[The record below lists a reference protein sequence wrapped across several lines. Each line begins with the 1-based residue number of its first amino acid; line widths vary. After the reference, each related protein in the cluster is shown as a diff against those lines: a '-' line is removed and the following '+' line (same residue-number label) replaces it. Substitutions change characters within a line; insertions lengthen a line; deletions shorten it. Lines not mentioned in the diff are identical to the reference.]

1 MRKGNGLAVSE
12 GQTVWEPDS
21 DFGRRETLAAV
32 LKDNPLPVA
41 YRLSYVANFYVGPLV
56 KNMEQAF
63 GLSRPEWI
71 ILFCL
76 HQRPDLNAQQISNVS
91 GRPKTS
97 ISAAVRQLQ
106 TKKLIVRITD
116 VRDGRRLVLH
126 LTDAG
131 RKIYREVLAGFMTRE
146 ADMMACLNRDDR
158 RTFLKLLDKIIEN
171 KIGRASC
178 RERVS

>member
-1 MRKGNGLAVSE
+1 MRKIAILPADE
-12 GQTVWEPDS
+12 GRTVWEPDG
-21 DFGRRETLAAV
+21 DFGRRERLAAV
-32 LKDNPLPVA
+32 LKGNPIPVA
-41 YRLSYVANFYVGPLV
+41 YRLNYVANFYVGPLV

-76 HQRPDLNAQQISNVS
+76 TQRPDLNAQQISDVS

-97 ISAAVRQLQ
+97 ISKAVRQLLN
-106 TKKLIVRITD
+106 KKLIVRSTD

-131 RKIYREVLAGFMTRE
+131 RKIYKKILASFVARE
-146 ADMMACLNRDDR
+146 ADMMACLDHNERQMIQG
-158 RTFLKLLDKIIEN
+158 LLDKIIDN
-171 KIGRASC
+171 SANWAMPY
-178 RERVS
+178 

>member
-1 MRKGNGLAVSE
+1 MRRNTRPTAGE
-12 GQTVWEPDS
+12 GRTVWEPDS

-32 LKDNPLPVA
+32 LKDSPLPVA
-41 YRLSYVANFYVGPLV
+41 YRLNYVANFYVGPLV

-76 HQRPDLNAQQISNVS
+76 NRRPELSAQQISNVS

-106 TKKLIVRITD
+106 VKKLIVRSTD

-126 LTDAG
+126 LTDSG
-131 RKIYREVLAGFMTRE
+131 RKVYQEILASFVNRE
-146 ADMMACLNRDDR
+146 AAMLDCLNRDER
-158 RTFLKLLDKIIEN
+158 GAFLQLLDKIIAN
-171 KIGRASC
+171 STSWAKPY
-178 RERVS
+178 

>member
-1 MRKGNGLAVSE
+1 MRRNTKPAAGE
-12 GQTVWEPDS
+12 GHTVWEPDS
-21 DFGRRETLAAV
+21 DFDRRETLAAV

-41 YRLSYVANFYVGPLV
+41 YRLNYVANFYVRPLV
-56 KNMEQAF
+56 KNMELAF

-76 HQRPDLNAQQISNVS
+76 NRRPDLSAQQISNVS

-106 TKKLIVRITD
+106 DKKLIVRSTD

-126 LTDAG
+126 LTDGG
-131 RKIYREVLAGFMTRE
+131 RKIYKEILASFTTRE
-146 ADMMACLNRDDR
+146 DAMMSCLNRDER
-158 RTFLKLLDKIIEN
+158 SAFLELLNKIIVN
-171 KIGRASC
+171 SASWAKPY
-178 RERVS
+178 

>member
-1 MRKGNGLAVSE
+1 MRKTAKLPADE
-12 GQTVWEPDS
+12 GRTVWEPDG
-21 DFGRRETLAAV
+21 DFGRRERLAAV
-32 LKDNPLPVA
+32 LKDNPIPVA
-41 YRLSYVANFYVGPLV
+41 YRLNYVANFYVGPLV

-76 HQRPDLNAQQISNVS
+76 TQRPDLNAQQISDVS

-97 ISAAVRQLQ
+97 ISKAVGQLLN
-106 TKKLIVRITD
+106 KKLIVRSPD

-131 RKIYREVLAGFMTRE
+131 RKIYKKILASFVARE
-146 ADMMACLNRDDR
+146 ADMMACLDHNERQ
-158 RTFLKLLDKIIEN
+158 TILALLDKVIDN
-171 KIGRASC
+171 SANWAKPY
-178 RERVS
+178 